1 MKKTKVFFFVC
12 WLTLISGFAF
22 AAAPDYVNDIPEING
37 SPATQ
42 INEDENYNFTPT
54 ASDDDTGDTLTFSI
68 TNKPSWAS
76 FDPITGTL
84 TGTPGNKDVGT
95 ANNILI
101 EVTDSAG
108 AKASLPGFSIT
119 VLNVNDKPS
128 ISIIPDQ
135 TIDEDTTTEVLHF
148 TISDVDTPVEQLS
161 IIAKSSDTDLIP
173 NENIVLG
180 SGEKRTI
187 VVSPAPDKHGTCII
201 TITVSDNEL
210 TTLQRFDLTV
220 NSIIDPAPV
229 VDFTGT
235 PDLIAL
241 GGTSTISWNVEH
253 ADVSIDI
260 DQDVG
265 TATKSD
271 SRTVSPS
278 LTTTYT
284 LTAVGEGGTTSAQV
298 TVEVDNVPPTM
309 ISFFPKNNAT
319 IPSQGGT
326 VTLSESF
333 GDNLAGIKSVT
344 LLDGNNTDIT
354 SDAVITPNTSQYV
367 INTPEDKSYNFNVV
381 LEDNVGNSYTHPVAF
396 TVDNSKPITT
406 PSLAAG
412 RYSSAQTVSLTCSE
426 EATIYYS
433 TDGYPPFAGASN
445 TQSGSSSVEN
455 IVIKNTTRLQFF
467 AIDNAGNREAAKS
480 VDYFFNDANE
490 ALTGLTASYD
500 ENLKH
505 VQLSW
510 NQKTDV
516 QRYNIYRCMNMADRT
531 ILSDSQTHGYPP
543 AKRLKIANTAD
554 NTSDFTD
561 SNLVESAA
569 YYYGVSY
576 IDEDGNESIISDIA
590 NVVITAQG
598 QAVSKEDAVARA
610 VAWLQN
616 SHWQPVRH

>member
-22 AAAPDYVNDIPEING
+22 AAAPDYVNDIPKING

-42 INEDENYNFTPT
+42 INEDKNYNFTPT
-54 ASDDDTGDTLTFSI
+54 VSDDDIGDTLTFSI

-76 FDPITGTL
+76 FDPNTGTL
-84 TGTPGNKDVGT
+84 TGTPVNEDVGT
-95 ANNILI
+95 ANSILI

-108 AKASLPGFSIT
+108 AKDSLPDFSIT

-148 TISDVDTPVEQLS
+148 IISDVDTPVEQLS
-161 IIAKSSDTDLIP
+161 ITAESSDTDLIP

-180 SGEKRTI
+180 SGENRTI
-187 VVSPAPDKHGTCII
+187 VISPAPDKHGTCII

-210 TTLQRFDLTV
+210 TTLQSFVLTV
-220 NSIIDPAPV
+220 NSIIDPAPI
-229 VDFTGT
+229 VDFTVT

-241 GGTSTISWNVEH
+241 GGTSTIAWNVEH

-260 DQDVG
+260 DQDIG
-265 TATKSD
+265 TATRSD

-309 ISFFPKNNAT
+309 ISFFPKNNTT

-344 LLDGNNTDIT
+344 LLDENNTDIT
-354 SDAVITPNTSQYV
+354 SDAVITPNTSQYA
-367 INTPEDKSYNFNVV
+367 ISTPEDKSYNFNVV
-381 LEDNVGNSYTHPVAF
+381 LEDNVGNSYTHPVTF
-396 TVDNSKPITT
+396 TVDNTKPVTT
-406 PSLAAG
+406 LDLAAG

-445 TQSGSSSVEN
+445 THFGSSPVEN
-455 IVIKNTTRLQFF
+455 IVIENTTRLQFF

-480 VDYFFNDANE
+480 VDYFFNDINE

-500 ENLKH
+500 ENLKERGR
-505 VQLSW
+505 
-510 NQKTDV
+510 NNFRK
-516 QRYNIYRCMNMADRT
+516 
-531 ILSDSQTHGYPP
+531 
-543 AKRLKIANTAD
+543 
-554 NTSDFTD
+554 
-561 SNLVESAA
+561 
-569 YYYGVSY
+569 
-576 IDEDGNESIISDIA
+576 
-590 NVVITAQG
+590 
-598 QAVSKEDAVARA
+598 
-610 VAWLQN
+610 
-616 SHWQPVRH
+616 